1 MKLLLRSTLYKALL
15 AVPIALLGTAAG
27 YTLVRTAVTHGVDEQ
42 LAYEAELVARQ
53 LAAGQLPAASGPPD
67 RFTDVRPGDAAK
79 MFSDTLMPEPGD
91 PAELIPWRKGT
102 FPGRY
107 ADGTPATITVGRS
120 MIEPEDLVTG
130 VAASMVLLLLLVIL
144 GNLLLDRWLSRWLWS
159 PFHATLAELERFR
172 IDGEVAPKFNPTRT
186 EEFSRL
192 NSTLERMALRMRRDH
207 SVQKRF
213 TEQAAHELRTPLAVM
228 RGKLDLLIQ
237 SPRLGE
243 TDAKL
248 LNGLYEAVD
257 RMGRTVGNMLLLAQ
271 IGNRQHDPEDVDW
284 AALFER
290 EYQSLQDLM
299 HEKNIQYTLY
309 REQACR
315 IRLHPMLAELMV
327 ANLLR
332 NAVQHNVHGGT
343 IEIRLRTNGFTV
355 ANTGPAL
362 AADPMEMFE
371 RFAKGDPS
379 SRSAGLGLSIV
390 KEVADGASL
399 RVSYRLAGDMH
410 VLEVAGG

>member
-27 YTLVRTAVTHGVDEQ
+27 YTLVHKAVTHGVDEQ
-42 LAYEAELVARQ
+42 LAYEAELVAQ
-53 LAAGQLPAASGPPD
+53 HLLAGQLPAASGPPD
-67 RFTDVRPGDAAK
+67 RFTDVRPGNAAK

-91 PAELIPWRKGT
+91 STELIPWRKGT

-107 ADGTPATITVGRS
+107 ADGAPATITVGRS
-120 MIEPEDLVTG
+120 MIEPEDLVAG

-144 GNLLLDRWLSRWLWS
+144 GNLLLDRWLSRRLWS

-172 IDGEVAPKFNPTRT
+172 IDGGAAPEFNPTRT

-237 SPRLGE
+237 SPRMGE
-243 TDAKL
+243 ADAML
-248 LNGLYEAVD
+248 IDGLYKAAD

-290 EYQSLQDLM
+290 ECQGLQDPM
-299 HEKNIQYTLY
+299 HDMNIRYTLH

-315 IRLHPMLAELMV
+315 IRLHPLLAELMV
-327 ANLLR
+327 ANLVR

-343 IEIRLRTNGFTV
+343 IDVRFRRERFTV
-355 ANTGPAL
+355 ANTGPTL

-390 KEVADGASL
+390 KEIADGAGLS
-399 RVSYRLAGDMH
+399 VSYRLAGDMH
-410 VLEVAGG
+410 VLEVMEG